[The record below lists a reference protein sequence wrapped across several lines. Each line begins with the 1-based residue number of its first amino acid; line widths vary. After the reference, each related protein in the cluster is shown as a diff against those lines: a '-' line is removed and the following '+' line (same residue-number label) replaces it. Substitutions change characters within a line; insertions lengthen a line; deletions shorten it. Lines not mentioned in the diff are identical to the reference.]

1 MYGIRA
7 RTPSPLPT
15 WEDDKVQKPQIPF
28 SQKIRKAIVTFRNRL
43 VFHNTDDQE
52 EKIAGDKV

>member
-1 MYGIRA
+1 MYRIRA

-28 SQKIRKAIVTFRNRL
+28 SEKIRKAIVTFRNTL

-52 EKIAGDKV
+52 EKIAGDNV